1 MSKRVLVP
9 FDDSEQA
16 HEALEYALTEH
27 SGDELTV
34 IHAIDPA
41 EWGYGAPGNTLGE
54 RWQQQAR
61 EKSEEVQSSAQTVA
75 EEYGV
80 AVTTAAESGVPSDVV
95 IQYAD
100 DNDVDHI
107 VIGSHGRSGTKRLL
121 LGSVA
126 EEVARKVSIPVTIIG

>member
-16 HEALEYALTEH
+16 HEALDYALTEH
-27 SGDELTV
+27 AGDELTV

-54 RWQQQAR
+54 RWQEEAH
-61 EKSEEVQSSAQTVA
+61 EESEAIQSSAQAVA
-75 EEYGV
+75 DEYGIDI
-80 AVTTAAESGVPSDVV
+80 TTAAESGVPSDVV
-95 IQYAD
+95 TQYAGEED
-100 DNDVDHI
+100 IDHI

-126 EEVARKVSIPVTIIG
+126 EEVARTVSIPVTIIG